1 MGHRRENVARV
12 IGGKTIEEVKLH
24 YENLVKDLKMIEE
37 GHFPTAKYTKATEG
51 GCNNFNGNV
60 EEQRIAS
67 LFFKQLRAYVD
78 LYTLLETIDQDGE
91 PNSPVRCDLPI
102 SDKYR
107 WKNGQ
112 LGRVRLA
119 HISFGAEHTN
129 LVYLSVS
136 SCPFIREAFQMDNVC
151 GP

>member
-60 EEQRIAS
+60 EEQRI
-67 LFFKQLRAYVD
+67 KM
-78 LYTLLETIDQDGE
+78 E
-91 PNSPVRCDLPI
+91 
-102 SDKYR
+102 
-107 WKNGQ
+107 
-112 LGRVRLA
+112 
-119 HISFGAEHTN
+119 N
-129 LVYLSVS
+129 LIL
-136 SCPFIREAFQMDNVC
+136 Q
-151 GP
+151 